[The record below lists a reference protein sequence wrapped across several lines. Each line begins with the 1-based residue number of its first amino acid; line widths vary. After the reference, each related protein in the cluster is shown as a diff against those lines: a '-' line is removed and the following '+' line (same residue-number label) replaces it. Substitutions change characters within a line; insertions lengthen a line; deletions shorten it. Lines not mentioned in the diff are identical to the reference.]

1 MRIGNLVEAL
11 QTDPQARASIAHV
24 EHLPARPAQFGYLG
38 SPLADPLPFVLKSR
52 GFEQLYCHQVESI
65 EQARA
70 GRDFVVVTGTA
81 SGKTLC
87 YNLPVLERCLQ
98 DLAATALYLFPT
110 KALCQDQVG
119 SLQGLLVDQ
128 PQLTKSVR
136 PAIYDGDTPTTNRR
150 RIKSEANVLLT
161 NPDMLHVGILPH
173 HAKWGRFLSDLQF
186 IVVDEIH
193 TYRGI
198 FGGNV
203 AGVLRRLIRVCR
215 HYGAEPSFLC
225 ASATVANP
233 SELAERLLGR
243 PVNVIGRDGS
253 PRGDKHFV
261 LWNPPYLSRDH
272 VSRRSASDE
281 ATRLMAQLVQ
291 DGAQTLTFTRTR
303 QAAELVYRYVRDW
316 FERTGSPLGE
326 QVRAYRGGYLP
337 NERRDI
343 EQQLFA
349 GQLKGVVS
357 TSALELGID
366 VGSLDASIL
375 VGYPGTIASTWQQ
388 AGRAGR
394 RAGESLAILIAQ
406 NDPIDQYLMRHPE
419 YFFGQ
424 SPENAVIDPENPYI
438 LQNHLQ
444 SAAFELPISES
455 DCELFG
461 PLTLPIAEALRDVEQ
476 LNEVG
481 GRFYATSGQSHS
493 QQFSLRHMSN
503 NTFTI
508 IEREEGTPPAV
519 EVQNGF
525 RSAPSTPMK
534 QARMLLPEFPEP
546 DPAPAAVLRPEPAA
560 RYETARATRAG
571 APAMRGE
578 LPAGYRVIANVDAIS
593 APELVY
599 PEAVYLHDGETFLVK
614 RLDLE
619 GNLAY
624 VERAETEYYTQAI
637 LESGVKIKAERISR
651 EGDWL
656 GPQHGNPVLG
666 SITEPSDL
674 SRDGTDIDSVHA
686 LESVGDRPGPFRAYF
701 GDLDVSWKTVA
712 FKKIKF
718 ETRENLGLGPVDL
731 PAQTLATT
739 GFWVVVS
746 PAILGWVKSRGLRP
760 SEGLVGMRNL
770 LIQALPLIA
779 MCDPRDISGSVNSSN
794 LGVPTVFVYD
804 RYPGGLGYTEKGYS
818 QIGPL
823 LAIAR
828 DMVERCPCQDGC
840 PSCVG
845 LPNLRPAIHSDPDLA
860 RGFPVPSKEATRHV
874 FDGMSDAEVPTIK
887 FQIPNKQ
894 ELQI

>member
-1 MRIGNLVEAL
+1 MIIGKFLEAL
-11 QTDPQARASIAHV
+11 RADPKAGASIAHV
-24 EHLPARPAQFGYLG
+24 EHLPARPAQFGHLED
-38 SPLADPLPFVLKSR
+38 PLADPLPAVLKHR
-52 GFEQLYCHQVESI
+52 GLDQLYCHQVEAV
-65 EQARA
+65 EHARA
-70 GRDFVVVTGTA
+70 RRDFVVVTGTA

-87 YNLPVLERCLQ
+87 YNLPVLETCVQ
-98 DLAATALYLFPT
+98 KPAATAIYLFPT
-110 KALCQDQVG
+110 KALCQDQLG
-119 SLQGLLVDQ
+119 SLQDLLAGDTR
-128 PQLTKSVR
+128 LTKSVR

-161 NPDMLHVGILPH
+161 NPDMVHVGILPY
-173 HAKWGRFLSDLQF
+173 HAKWGRFLSDLRY

-198 FGGNV
+198 FGANV
-203 AGVLRRLIRVCR
+203 AAVLRRLLRVCH
-215 HYGAEPSFLC
+215 HYGAEPIFLC

-243 PVNVIGRDGS
+243 PVNVICGDGS
-253 PRGDKHFV
+253 PHGDKYFV
-261 LWNPPYLSRDH
+261 LWNPLYRSRDH
-272 VSRRSASDE
+272 ISRRSASDE
-281 ATRLMAQLVQ
+281 ATQIMAQLVQ
-291 DGAQTLTFTRTR
+291 SGAQTLTFTRTR

-316 FERTGSPLGE
+316 FDRVGSRLAG

-337 NERRDI
+337 NERREI
-343 EQQLFA
+343 EQQLFS
-349 GQLKGVVS
+349 GELKGVVS

-444 SAAFELPISES
+444 SAAFELPLSES

-476 LNEVG
+476 LNEVA

-503 NTFTI
+503 NTFAI
-508 IEREEGTPPAV
+508 IEREHGTPLPI

-525 RSAPSTPMK
+525 RSAPTRPA
-534 QARMLLPEFPEP
+534 QPARTLLSEFPET
-546 DPAPAAVLRPEPAA
+546 DLAPPGPFRRSEPLL
-560 RYETARATRAG
+560 
-571 APAMRGE
+571 RGE
-578 LPAGYRVIANVDAIS
+578 VPAGHRVIANVDAIS

-599 PEAVYLHDGETFLVK
+599 PEAVYLHDGETYLVK
-614 RLDLE
+614 RLDME
-619 GNLAY
+619 GKLAY
-624 VERAETEYYTQAI
+624 VERTETDYYTQAV

-656 GPQHGNPVLG
+656 EPQHDGASGPVIEQG
-666 SITEPSDL
+666 DL
-674 SRDGTDIDSVHA
+674 PRERTDIAVTGSF
-686 LESVGDRPGPFRAYF
+686 VGSAGEHTPPFHAYF

-718 ETRENLGLGPVDL
+718 ETRENLGMGPVEI

-739 GFWVVVS
+739 GLWIVVS
-746 PAILGWVKSRGLRP
+746 PAILGWVKAQGLRP
-760 SEGLVGMRNL
+760 SEGLVGVRNL

-794 LGVPTVFVYD
+794 LGVPAVFVYD

-823 LAIAR
+823 LTIAR
-828 DMVERCPCQDGC
+828 DMVERCACQDGC

-860 RGFPVPSKEATRHV
+860 RGFPVPSKEATRLV
-874 FDGMSDAEVPTIK
+874 FDGMANPGGRVYRFSNLRDDTVLP
-887 FQIPNKQ
+887 PV
-894 ELQI
+894 LP